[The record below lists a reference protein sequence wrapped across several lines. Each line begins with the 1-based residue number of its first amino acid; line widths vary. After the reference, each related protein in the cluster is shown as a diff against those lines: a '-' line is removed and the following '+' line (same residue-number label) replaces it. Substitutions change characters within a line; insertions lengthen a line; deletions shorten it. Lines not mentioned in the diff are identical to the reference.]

1 MKSHEIT
8 FFFWFNVT
16 DITLDHSSRL
26 QPPRRAA
33 SPRIRRAVAN
43 ASGLGRAVRG
53 AGGVLLPGARR
64 GAVDGTAV
72 APVSRIAWHQ
82 LAPSGTNFPVSLVK
96 NYIVDLTKWLNIVK
110 YS

>member
-16 DITLDHSSRL
+16 DITLDHSSRF
-26 QPPRRAA
+26 QPPRRAV
-33 SPRIRRAVAN
+33 SPRIRRAVAVAHN
-43 ASGLGRAVRG
+43 GLARLAVRG

-72 APVSRIAWHQ
+72 APVSRIAWHH
-82 LAPSGTNFPVSLVK
+82 LAPTSRSH
-96 NYIVDLTKWLNIVK
+96 W
-110 YS
+110 